1 MSITE
6 GLKIYAVGGAVRDR
20 LLGLPVTE
28 RDWVVVGSSPEE
40 MLARGFQPVGK
51 DFPVFLHPDTHEE
64 YALART
70 EQKVA
75 PGYHGFTFHA
85 DASVTLEQDLQRR
98 DLTINAIAE
107 TAQGQLIDP
116 WGGQADLAARQLRHV
131 SPAFREDPVRILR
144 LARFAARFADLGF
157 HIAKDTL
164 ALCQRMVAEHEAD
177 ALVPERVWQEM
188 AKALMTPRPDIFVEA
203 LKDSH
208 LLPVILPALDIE
220 KDELG
225 LVCAALREA
234 AASNAALAARFAV
247 LLHRI
252 DDDVAK
258 VCDQLR
264 APRSCR
270 DLAVLVHE
278 HYRKYQ
284 QLASLNAEAVV
295 ELLVSLDAYRRPD
308 RLADFTDACQ
318 AITRAQSTNANADTH
333 THDDINTNADTH
345 TNANTDTDELQR
357 ALAITQEIAVQPLID
372 RGLRGPDIAKAIHAE
387 RVYRLQQRR
396 SR

>member
-1 MSITE
+1 MTE

-188 AKALMTPRPDIFVEA
+188 AKALMTSRPDIFVEA

-258 VCDQLR
+258 VCDRLR

-318 AITRAQSTNANADTH
+318 AITRAQSTNANADT
-333 THDDINTNADTH
+333 
-345 TNANTDTDELQR
+345 DELER
-357 ALAITQEIAVQPLID
+357 ALAITQDIAVQPLVD